1 MLSRAEAQVTRLSV
15 IYALLDTSPVIEPA
29 HLQAALAVWEY
40 CEASVRH
47 IFGDR
52 IGDPV
57 ADAIL
62 TALRSSSVG
71 LTRTEIS
78 ELFSRNRDKQAVDL
92 ALSCLAKQDLA
103 RKSKEETSGRPTER
117 WVAVRLGRSGAS
129 S

>member
-1 MLSRAEAQVTRLSV
+1 LSL
-15 IYALLDTSPVIEPA
+15 IYALLDRSSVITPE
-29 HLQAALAVWEY
+29 HLKAALAVWEY

-62 TALRSSSVG
+62 NALRANPCG

-78 ELFSRNRDKQAVDL
+78 ELFSRNRDKQGIDL
-92 ALSCLAKQDLA
+92 ALSGLVHQDLA
-103 RKSKEETSGRPTER
+103 HSLREETGGRPVER
-117 WVAVRLGRSGAS
+117 WIAVRLSRGGTPA
-129 S
+129 